1 MTAGGGMTYSG
12 IQAVTASAN
21 LATTAYYCPVS
32 SGGGAFTLTIPTAQH
47 IVGRK
52 IIVKDI
58 DGSANT
64 YNITIATESSQTIDG
79 NASAVISTAKGYREL
94 ICTSSTTWHII
105 ASDA

>member
-1 MTAGGGMTYSG
+1 MTYSG

-58 DGSANT
+58 DGSANS
-64 YNITIATESSQTIDG
+64 YNITITTEDPSSQTIDG
-79 NASAVISTAKGYREL
+79 NTTAVISTAKGYREL